1 MHPRWA
7 ASPTPLLAAAIAAIT
22 ACGPPGGTPADDAG
36 APSSNGVP
44 RISAAEARPRVDAI
58 FADYASPSGPGCSLG
73 VVRDGELV
81 LATGYGSA
89 DLDHGIPNG
98 PATVF
103 RIASVS
109 KQVTAGA
116 VALLAV
122 RGDLDLDA
130 PVQRYIPEFPDY
142 PDAPTVRHLVHH
154 TSGVR
159 EYLAIMS
166 LAGYRD
172 DDSYG
177 NSEALA
183 AIARQRE
190 LVFPPGDRQLYSN
203 SGYILLGEIV
213 ARVSGRSLRD
223 FAEANF
229 FGPLGM
235 TRTHFH
241 DDHNEIVPNRA
252 TGYAP
257 VRRGGANPDPAAAG
271 GARADGQGDAFEIS
285 VTTLDVVGDG
295 GVFTSVEDWAAWD
308 RNLSEGTVGGPE
320 WVALMHQ
327 RGVLNSG
334 DTISYAFGLS
344 HGEHGGLATVGHT
357 GSWVGYRTAMSRYP
371 ETGHSFVAFCN
382 RSRIGP
388 ARLIER
394 VAEVY
399 LEDRMASAAPA
410 EEQPAPDAPAEEPSA
425 PAAPAENAA
434 EAAEPSAAPSEPASP
449 EPESAIPGRTRYAG
463 SFYSPE
469 LDATYRIVEDGA
481 SGLTLHVGRSEPVG
495 LLVSAHGVLTTG
507 RGTTLRFSDLAG
519 GRYRAML
526 LDAGRVRN
534 LRFTRF

>member
-1 MHPRWA
+1 MKL
-7 ASPTPLLAAAIAAIT
+7 SPSLVTAGLAAVLATIT
-22 ACGPPGGTPADDAG
+22 ACGPP
-36 APSSNGVP
+36 
-44 RISAAEARPRVDAI
+44 ISEAEARARVDAI

-73 VVRDGELV
+73 VIRDGNLV

-116 VALLAV
+116 IALLAV
-122 RGDLDLDA
+122 RGELDLDA
-130 PVQRYIPEFPDY
+130 AVQRYIPEFPDY
-142 PDAPTVRHLVHH
+142 PDPPTVRHLVHH

-159 EYLAIMS
+159 EYLTIVS

-177 NSEALA
+177 NPEALA
-183 AIARQRE
+183 AITRQRE
-190 LVFPPGDRQLYSN
+190 LVFPPGDRQQYSN

-213 ARVSGRSLRD
+213 AHVSGQSLRD
-223 FAEANF
+223 FAEVNF

-235 TRTHFH
+235 TQTHFH

-257 VRRGGANPDPAAAG
+257 MRPGRTDPDRAPTEDTGA
-271 GARADGQGDAFEIS
+271 GDSGSAFEIS

-334 DTISYAFGLS
+334 DTIPYAFGLS

-382 RSRIGP
+382 RSRISPG
-388 ARLIER
+388 RLIER

-399 LEDRMASAAPA
+399 LEERMASAEEEEAPEASA
-410 EEQPAPDAPAEEPSA
+410 EESGPAAAPPEPSEE
-425 PAAPAENAA
+425 PAAPEP
-434 EAAEPSAAPSEPASP
+434 EAAIPAR
-449 EPESAIPGRTRYAG
+449 ARYAG

-469 LDATYRIVEDGA
+469 LAATYRIVEDGP
-481 SGLTLHVGRSEPVG
+481 SGLTLHVGRSEPAS
-495 LLVSAHGVLTTG
+495 LLVAEDGVLTSE
-507 RGTTLRFSDLAG
+507 RGMTLRFSDLVE
-519 GRYRAML
+519 GRYRTMQ
-526 LDAGRVRN
+526 LDAWRVRN
-534 LRFTRF
+534 LRFTREQG

>member
-7 ASPTPLLAAAIAAIT
+7 ASPTPLLATAFAAIT

-116 VALLAV
+116 VALLAI

-130 PVQRYIPEFPDY
+130 PVRRYIPEFPDY

-159 EYLAIMS
+159 EYLTIMS

-177 NSEALA
+177 NPEALA

-190 LVFPPGDRQLYSN
+190 LVFSPGDRQLYSN

-213 ARVSGRSLRD
+213 ARVSGQSLRD

-241 DDHNEIVPNRA
+241 DDHNEIVPSRA

-271 GARADGQGDAFEIS
+271 DARADGQGDAFEIS

-320 WVALMHQ
+320 WVALMHR

-371 ETGHSFVAFCN
+371 EAGHSFVAFCN

-434 EAAEPSAAPSEPASP
+434 EAAEPSAAPPEPASP

-481 SGLTLHVGRSEPVG
+481 SGLTLHVGRSEPVS
-495 LLVSAHGVLTTG
+495 LLVSADGVLTTG

>member
-1 MHPRWA
+1 MTA
-7 ASPTPLLAAAIAAIT
+7 GLAAVLATIT
-22 ACGPPGGTPADDAG
+22 ACGPPIPE
-36 APSSNGVP
+36 
-44 RISAAEARPRVDAI
+44 AEARARVNAI

-73 VVRDGELV
+73 VIRDGELV

-116 VALLAV
+116 IALLAV
-122 RGDLDLDA
+122 RGELDLDA

-142 PDAPTVRHLVHH
+142 PDPPAVRHLVHH

-159 EYLAIMS
+159 EYLTIVS

-177 NSEALA
+177 NPEALA
-183 AIARQRE
+183 AITRQHE
-190 LVFPPGDRQLYSN
+190 LVFPPGDRHLYSN

-213 ARVSGRSLRD
+213 ARISGQSLRD

-235 TRTHFH
+235 TQTHFH

-257 VRRGGANPDPAAAG
+257 MRPGSTDGDRTTID
-271 GARADGQGDAFEIS
+271 GARPGDSGGAFEIS

-295 GVFTSVEDWAAWD
+295 GVFTSVEDWGAWD

-334 DTISYAFGLS
+334 DTIPYAFGLS

-382 RSRIGP
+382 RSRISPG
-388 ARLIER
+388 RLIER

-399 LEDRMASAAPA
+399 LEERMASAAQEEAPEASDAAA
-410 EEQPAPDAPAEEPSA
+410 EEEAPEASAEESG
-425 PAAPAENAA
+425 
-434 EAAEPSAAPSEPASP
+434 PSAAPPEPSEEPVRP
-449 EPESAIPGRTRYAG
+449 EPESAIPARARYAG

-469 LDATYRIVEDGA
+469 LAATYRIVEDGR
-481 SGLTLHVGRSEPVG
+481 SGLTLHVGRSEPVR
-495 LLVSAHGVLTTG
+495 LLAAADGVLTSE
-507 RGTTLRFSDLAG
+507 RGMTLRFSDLVE

-526 LDAGRVRN
+526 VDAGRVRN
-534 LRFTRF
+534 LRFTREQG